1 MHWFCLK
8 SNYAVMLP
16 LSSVIYSIQHNAV
29 HLQRLAAKSAASC
42 QGIPKHIQRP
52 AICGH
57 CIPPEV
63 HSISHFSEFSLYTNR
78 IQRDNTQRSLSFC
91 IHMWHTYGEISEMC
105 TLLYTIL
112 QYFKYA
118 LTTKSLYIFSKI

>member
-1 MHWFCLK
+1 MNNTVHQFLL
-8 SNYAVMLP
+8 N
-16 LSSVIYSIQHNAV
+16 QHNAV

-91 IHMWHTYGEISEMC
+91 GIPTVKSVKCAHSC
-105 TLLYTIL
+105 TPSYNILSTHLQLNHFIYLAKYNILLNMHL
-112 QYFKYA
+112 
-118 LTTKSLYIFSKI
+118 